1 MHYLISIAVVLTIS
15 FIMGVVFGASA
26 SDVDPMEQER
36 DDRDQ
41 MEYLRR
47 WREKRKRS

>member
-1 MHYLISIAVVLTIS
+1 MHYVIVSALFLIVS
-15 FIMGVVFGASA
+15 FIMGVVFGAIA

-36 DDRDQ
+36 DDLDQ
-41 MEYLRR
+41 IEYLRR

>member
-15 FIMGVVFGASA
+15 FIMGVVFGAIA

-41 MEYLRR
+41 IEYLRR
-47 WREKRKRS
+47 WREQRESS